1 MGPLNSVIGMNPA
14 NLGCQPQQVLAPT
27 ATDPVVR
34 TLASTPRSNPTRTL
48 TMRCAAGEASCKL
61 ESSARYRPLIENTM
75 SPFPDEP
82 RFLAAV
88 DEVFAAIEE
97 SLDATGQDLDLD
109 CARHGPVLEIT
120 FEDHSRVILNAQA
133 PLHEI
138 WLASRAGGR
147 HFRCA
152 DNGTWIDT
160 RSSETLETALSSAL
174 SGHAGETVVIPPLR
188 SL

>member
-1 MGPLNSVIGMNPA
+1 
-14 NLGCQPQQVLAPT
+14 
-27 ATDPVVR
+27 
-34 TLASTPRSNPTRTL
+34 
-48 TMRCAAGEASCKL
+48 
-61 ESSARYRPLIENTM
+61 M
-75 SPFPDEP
+75 SQFLDEP

-88 DEVFAAIEE
+88 NQVFVAVEAT
-97 SLDATGQDLDLD
+97 LDAAGPDLDLD

-152 DNGTWIDT
+152 EDGSWRDT
-160 RSSETLETALSSAL
+160 RSSETLERALSDAL
-174 SGHAGETVVIPPLR
+174 SLHAGEVVVVAPLR
-188 SL
+188 LI

>member
-1 MGPLNSVIGMNPA
+1 
-14 NLGCQPQQVLAPT
+14 
-27 ATDPVVR
+27 
-34 TLASTPRSNPTRTL
+34 
-48 TMRCAAGEASCKL
+48 
-61 ESSARYRPLIENTM
+61 M
-75 SPFPDEP
+75 SPFLDEP

-97 SLDATGQDLDLD
+97 AFDASGQDLDLD

-120 FEDHSRVILNAQA
+120 FEDHSRIILNAQA

-152 DNGTWIDT
+152 EDGTWSDT

-174 SGHAGETVVIPPLR
+174 SAHAGATVVIPELR
-188 SL
+188 LR

>member
-1 MGPLNSVIGMNPA
+1 
-14 NLGCQPQQVLAPT
+14 
-27 ATDPVVR
+27 
-34 TLASTPRSNPTRTL
+34 
-48 TMRCAAGEASCKL
+48 
-61 ESSARYRPLIENTM
+61 M
-75 SPFPDEP
+75 SPFLDEP

-97 SLDATGQDLDLD
+97 ALDASESDLDLD

-152 DNGTWIDT
+152 DGGTWSDT
-160 RSSETLETALSSAL
+160 RSCETLETALSNAL
-174 SGHAGETVVIPPLR
+174 RAHSGAVVVIPPLR
-188 SL
+188 SR